1 MHKIS
6 DTKKLNNGV
15 DIEIFGLGVWK
26 ANSKETYQAVRWALE
41 LGYRRIDTAAIYGN
55 EVEVGK
61 AIRDSGLAREEIF
74 VTTKL
79 WRDDHSNVAQAF
91 QDSIK
96 KLKIGYIDLYLSHFP
111 TPEIR
116 IAAYRNMQKIL
127 KDGSCRAIG
136 VSNYTV
142 KHLKELIAACEVV
155 PSVNQVEFHVFLNQK
170 ELLKYC
176 QANSIALEAYSP
188 LAHGQRLNDPVLNEV
203 AKKHHVS
210 VAQIMI
216 AWCVHKDLLVIPKTV
231 QKERLAENAAALA
244 LNLSEEDLKKL
255 DGLDE
260 QLRTCW
266 DPSDVP

>member
-15 DIEIFGLGVWK
+15 EIPIFGLGVWK
-26 ANSKETYQAVRWALE
+26 AYAKETYQAVRWALE
-41 LGYRRIDTAAIYGN
+41 LGYRHIDTAAIYGN

-61 AIRDSGLAREEIF
+61 AIRDSGIAREEIF

-79 WRDDHSNVAQAF
+79 WRDDHSKVGQAF
-91 QDSIK
+91 QVSLK
-96 KLKIGYIDLYLSHFP
+96 KLDIGYIDLYLSHFP
-111 TPEIR
+111 TPEVR
-116 IAAYRNMQKIL
+116 ISAYKNMQEIL
-127 KDGSCRAIG
+127 KDGSCRSIG

-142 KHLKELIAACEVV
+142 KHLKELIANCEVV

-170 ELLKYC
+170 DLLKYC
-176 QANSIALEAYSP
+176 EANSIALEAYSP
-188 LAHGQRLNDPVLNEV
+188 LAHGQRLNDPVLIEV
-203 AKKHHVS
+203 AKKYHCS

-216 AWCVHKDLLVIPKTV
+216 AWCLHRNLIVIPKTV
-231 QKERLAENAAALA
+231 QKARLAENAAALA
-244 LNLSEEDLKKL
+244 LKLSEDDLQRL
-255 DGLDE
+255 EALDE